1 MNKLVKKIA
10 YLVGI
15 MALIVLSNAC
25 KKKVKHKWIE
35 VGAPTFSEIVEPGV
49 HPERGKEADAI
60 PVETISVYVP
70 KGMDKEGIPQYKK
83 VMYEVDAITT
93 DAVDQA
99 LKSCYIVGDDAVFCD
114 LELSES
120 DEVLSAGP
128 GAADSKLTKKGLIV
142 YAGLNSP
149 LDNSDEYEGKYYK
162 KDLKGMI
169 SVEDIVYCISETF
182 RESFQ
187 LVSCEVKNIDF
198 KEAKEKYG
206 K

>member
-1 MNKLVKKIA
+1 MNKNIKKIA

-15 MALIVLSNAC
+15 VALIVLSTAC

-35 VGAPTFSEIVEPGV
+35 VGAATFSEPVTPGV
-49 HPERGKEADAI
+49 HPERGKEADAV
-60 PVETISVYVP
+60 PVETIGVYVP
-70 KGMDKEGIPQYKK
+70 LGMDKEGIPQYKK

-93 DAVDQA
+93 DTVDQA
-99 LKSCYIVGDDAVFCD
+99 LKSCYIIGDDAVFCD
-114 LELSES
+114 LEISES

-128 GAADSKLTKKGLIV
+128 GAADSMLTKKGLVV

-149 LDNSDEYEGKYYK
+149 IDNSDEYEGKYYK

-169 SVEDIVYCISETF
+169 SVEDIVYCINETF

-187 LVSCEVKNIDF
+187 LVSCETKNIDF
-198 KEAKEKYG
+198 DEAKQKYG